1 MAQQG
6 GACLLIAQMRALA
19 NNAAKKALQKA
30 GQEGLEK
37 SVIRNVLTQIGQ
49 HLPQK
54 AVQRG
59 VPVIGGILGALFDAG
74 MMGRVLDYADIFYHK
89 RFLVE
94 KELRVSAL
102 VSGIDLDSGFSE
114 EIVNEIA
121 GEEIG
126 DALE

>member
-6 GACLLIAQMRALA
+6 GACLLIVQMRALA

-59 VPVIGGILGALFDAG
+59 VPVIGGIIGALFDAG
-74 MMGRVLDYADIFYHK
+74 MMGRVLDYADIFYQK

-102 VSGIDLDSGFSE
+102 VSGVDLDSGFTE
-114 EIVNEIA
+114 DIVDAIA
-121 GEEIG
+121 GEEIS